1 MIIRMFV
8 LSIDKLKLCKLAAN
22 GTQATVLQTVRDNS
36 PISRTGIVS
45 LTGQPHAAVSRSTAI
60 LLSKNILAEDGG
72 TDTKGPRRK
81 RGLRLNPNY
90 GYVIGIEY
98 GPDGIETV
106 AMNTAY
112 QPIAKSVKTIDLANC
127 DQNEI
132 LELVCTAVKS
142 LQKDVKIPAAQCL
155 GIAAVDPGLIDD
167 DAGISV
173 LATTMERWNNVPVV
187 TTLEE
192 HLKLP
197 VLLLGSSTAKIL
209 AVDRLELNNSIA
221 NLLYIEY
228 GQGIACGMKLNNTYI
243 SGQGHLAGELGHL
256 QISNSQAV
264 CRCGG
269 VGCLEA
275 AASLAAIAKTAVA
288 GIESNNSSL
297 SQKRELTGMDVLRA
311 AAQHDKLASRIV
323 DEAFERLGAAVGG
336 IVNILSPKMVLFD
349 SIINEAGSEAVA
361 VLMRSLQKT
370 VLASHQRQ
378 IEIRISSL
386 TSHIGALGGAAA
398 ILDACLTD

>member
-1 MIIRMFV
+1 
-8 LSIDKLKLCKLAAN
+8 LSTDKLLKLNKLAAN
-22 GTQATVLQTVRDNS
+22 GTQTTILQVVRDSS
-36 PISRTGIVS
+36 PISRSGIVS
-45 LTGQPHAAVSRSTAI
+45 ITGQPHAAISRSTAI
-60 LLSKNILAEDGG
+60 LLSKNILVEDGG

-81 RGLRLNPNY
+81 RGLRLNPDY

-98 GPDGIETV
+98 GPDGIEAV

-112 QPIAKSVKTIDLANC
+112 QPIAKFTKTIDLANR
-127 DQNEI
+127 DQKEI
-132 LELVCTAVKS
+132 LELICTAVKS
-142 LQKDVKIPAAQCL
+142 LQKDVKIPAAQCI

-187 TTLEE
+187 NVIEE
-192 HLKLP
+192 QLKLP
-197 VLLLGSSTAKIL
+197 VMLLGTSTAKIL

-228 GQGIACGMKLNNTYI
+228 GKGIACGMKLNNTYI

-275 AASLAAIAKTAVA
+275 VASLTAIAKTAA
-288 GIESNNSSL
+288 ASIESNNSSL
-297 SQKRELTGMDVLRA
+297 SQKPELSGMDVLRA
-311 AAQHDKLASRIV
+311 AAQHDRLASRIV
-323 DEAFERLGAAVGG
+323 DEAFERLGAAVAG

-349 SIINEAGSEAVA
+349 SVINEAGSEAVA

-370 VLASHQRQ
+370 VLASHRRQ
-378 IEIRISSL
+378 LEIRISSL

-398 ILDACLTD
+398 ILDACLTA